1 MLIHWRERTLLL
13 AAAVFFAAPA
23 IGAEI
28 HVMISGGFSAAYAE
42 LVPQFERATGH
53 KVSTVRGA
61 SMGTD
66 VNALPVRLQRGE
78 PADVLILVGDA
89 LEELAKGGHIAAGS
103 RTDLARSEMGL
114 AVRKGLPK
122 PDIKT
127 VDAFKRAMLDAKSVA
142 ISTSASGVY
151 LANELF
157 PQLGITGEIK
167 GKTRV
172 VGVTGVVVAKGE
184 ADIAIQ
190 QISELL
196 PVAGIDYVGP
206 LPREIQKVTMFVAVL
221 AAGAKEV
228 DAAKALI
235 GYLASP
241 AAAPAIAK
249 SALEPVTSR

>member
-1 MLIHWRERTLLL
+1 MLIHWRERILFI
-13 AAAVFFAAPA
+13 AAAVVCAAPA
-23 IGAEI
+23 LGAEI

-157 PQLGITGEIK
+157 PQLGITEI
-167 GKTRV
+167 GRAHV
-172 VGVTGVVVAKGE
+172 
-184 ADIAIQ
+184 
-190 QISELL
+190 
-196 PVAGIDYVGP
+196 
-206 LPREIQKVTMFVAVL
+206 
-221 AAGAKEV
+221 
-228 DAAKALI
+228 
-235 GYLASP
+235 
-241 AAAPAIAK
+241 
-249 SALEPVTSR
+249 